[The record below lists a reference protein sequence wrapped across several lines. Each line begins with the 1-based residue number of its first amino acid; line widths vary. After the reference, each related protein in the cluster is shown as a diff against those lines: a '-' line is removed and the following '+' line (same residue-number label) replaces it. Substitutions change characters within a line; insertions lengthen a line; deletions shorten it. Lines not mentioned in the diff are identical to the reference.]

1 MTGSSGPTPVT
12 PVVEINVRRSGAV
25 GHSVSVKGKINET
38 GANLLIDT
46 GAAVTIISQSV
57 YNNIHPD
64 HRPPLIEPLD
74 KTVLK
79 TADESTMNVMGQ
91 ATFHF
96 DIAGKVFTWDAY
108 VALIHDDALIGFDF
122 LYNFDCVVE
131 ARRGLKID
139 GILVDCDF
147 SGTSFATRRV
157 TLKSSIVVPPNSEIL
172 TTGCVEKSTEDNNSN
187 NDVIIEPL
195 PAGLRNKESVLVAA
209 TLCNEDQVK
218 YGAPLRLM
226 NTTSESISMLAGQT
240 VAYASDVIDLQEIDH
255 RENSSSVIINRISGA
270 NVAATTQPPSSATT
284 KSDNVSTQLH
294 NDLNELYERSSTGL
308 NKIEKEKLNALL
320 LKHSDTFAKSKSDLG
335 RCGVLQHEINT
346 GDAKPI
352 RQPARR
358 PPRAFQD
365 EEDTIIND
373 QLKAGIIQPSTS
385 PWASPLVYVKK
396 KDGTTRPCVDYR
408 KLNSVTEFDCFP
420 LPKIEECLDSLGG
433 SRFFSTLDL
442 QAGYWQIE
450 VKEEDRPKTAFRTR
464 SGLYEYVVMPFGLSN
479 APSTFERCMEL
490 VMKGLQWKTLL
501 VYLDDLIIFSKT
513 FDEHLSRLDE
523 VLHRLSRAGL
533 KLKPSKCA
541 LFQYEV
547 LYLGHIVT
555 PDGVKPNPDKVRAV
569 TEWPTP
575 TNIGDVRSFLGLCSY
590 YRKFIRGFATISRPL
605 NRLLE
610 SGVQF
615 DWNTECELAFSEL
628 KSALTCDKVM
638 AYPCNT
644 GTFILDTDASAFGI
658 GATLSQIQV
667 NPANGRT
674 EERPIAYASRTLT
687 KTQRRYCV
695 TRRELLAVVT
705 FVHHFRHYLLGQKFT
720 IRTDH
725 SSLRWLVSFREPM
738 GQMARWL
745 EMLSQFNFRMEYRA
759 GKNHSN
765 ADALSR
771 APCDPESCSC
781 HNGDKLLA
789 ALPCGGCP
797 HCQKQHAAWS
807 AFVDYEDVIPLTTR
821 RVTSKIDNEMRET
834 ETPSSTPDANDK
846 AESSSYNLG
855 ISSVLGYVM
864 TLLLL
869 IFVGSP
875 LYLCKTIRNSCLRP
889 FKSMY
894 VRAVTTRRQALT
906 KEKSTI

>member
-1 MTGSSGPTPVT
+1 MKSIAEYVADIRTLANKGYPTADRKTIEAICIRHFIRGLGDQQLSVTVGMREPTTLEEARDIVEMYKSLKDEEASPAAGTRIRQVNMADSPVTEERLKEFGEQLSNTLTEKVITHLGQSLHYGGNRGGYRGRGRGRDRGRGRGYEYYSNRDHITCYNCGVHGHFARECNTPQQQPHDDEQQHRDQVTSTSGKLIVTGSSGPTPVT

-64 HRPPLIEPLD
+64 HRPPVIEPLD

-122 LYNFDCVVE
+122 LYNFDYVVE

-226 NTTSESISMLAGQT
+226 NTTSESISMLAVQT

-335 RCGVLQHEINT
+335 RCDVLQYKINT

-373 QLKAGIIQPSTS
+373 QLKAGILQPSTS
-385 PWASPLVYVKK
+385 PWVSPLVYVKK

-420 LPKIEECLDSLGG
+420 
-433 SRFFSTLDL
+433 
-442 QAGYWQIE
+442 
-450 VKEEDRPKTAFRTR
+450 
-464 SGLYEYVVMPFGLSN
+464 
-479 APSTFERCMEL
+479 PS
-490 VMKGLQWKTLL
+490 
-501 VYLDDLIIFSKT
+501 
-513 FDEHLSRLDE
+513 
-523 VLHRLSRAGL
+523 
-533 KLKPSKCA
+533 
-541 LFQYEV
+541 
-547 LYLGHIVT
+547 
-555 PDGVKPNPDKVRAV
+555 
-569 TEWPTP
+569 
-575 TNIGDVRSFLGLCSY
+575 
-590 YRKFIRGFATISRPL
+590 
-605 NRLLE
+605 
-610 SGVQF
+610 
-615 DWNTECELAFSEL
+615 
-628 KSALTCDKVM
+628 
-638 AYPCNT
+638 
-644 GTFILDTDASAFGI
+644 
-658 GATLSQIQV
+658 
-667 NPANGRT
+667 
-674 EERPIAYASRTLT
+674 
-687 KTQRRYCV
+687 
-695 TRRELLAVVT
+695 
-705 FVHHFRHYLLGQKFT
+705 
-720 IRTDH
+720 
-725 SSLRWLVSFREPM
+725 
-738 GQMARWL
+738 
-745 EMLSQFNFRMEYRA
+745 
-759 GKNHSN
+759 
-765 ADALSR
+765 
-771 APCDPESCSC
+771 
-781 HNGDKLLA
+781 
-789 ALPCGGCP
+789 
-797 HCQKQHAAWS
+797 
-807 AFVDYEDVIPLTTR
+807 
-821 RVTSKIDNEMRET
+821 
-834 ETPSSTPDANDK
+834 
-846 AESSSYNLG
+846 
-855 ISSVLGYVM
+855 
-864 TLLLL
+864 
-869 IFVGSP
+869 
-875 LYLCKTIRNSCLRP
+875 
-889 FKSMY
+889 
-894 VRAVTTRRQALT
+894 
-906 KEKSTI
+906 